1 MASRPAFFMAIA
13 FCLGI
18 LLEQKLHLSGT
29 ILSISFM
36 IALTCAAF
44 IFLRQRKSDRA
55 RQKPAENSSG
65 LIAKDALPHLKAI
78 DCLLLAGC
86 LTAGMLRTHFEQSP
100 SPNAISAFAE
110 SSAEVMLLGKVNE
123 LPEHRNERWR
133 FPFLV
138 QRVRIGAGW
147 TNVNSAVMVFSDSLG
162 EVEVGEQLLLRGFLR
177 LADGSRNPGAFDYRA
192 FLQAQDIS
200 AIFSCTDPAPLWREK
215 SRPAY
220 SWRRAIAQSKIWINA
235 QLSRFSHGQS
245 LALLRGLL
253 IGERDEI
260 SKEIIEAFQRTGL
273 VHILA
278 VSGSNVGFIVLI
290 IFVVLWLLRV
300 PRRWH
305 PIFLLIGIVFYMF
318 LTGAQ
323 PPVVRASIMATVI
336 IIGESLERQ
345 ADIYNSLGVA
355 AVILLLWQPLQ
366 LLQLGFQLTFVAVLG
381 IAYLYRPLALLFRRL
396 LPFRWLPIRWTL
408 SLLAVSFAAQMAI
421 LPLSLP
427 AFGRLP
433 VTAILG
439 NLVIIPAAF
448 IIVAATTAACVF
460 SFLEFVSQAFGA
472 MADLASNAMI
482 EFTRWLA
489 DIPLAYV
496 DGVYVSPWLLL
507 FYLIATAVFV
517 EWRRSHFARRWL
529 LLAGLVVLNIFV
541 WPGAWAAGPKL
552 RVTFFDVGQ
561 GDAALLEFPHGRLL
575 IDAGPLQENYDAAE
589 RVLIPFLRNRGIR
602 QLDAV
607 VISHP
612 HADHLGGLPTLLRE
626 IKIKK
631 VFVCGVETASPLE
644 QRCEKLADSL
654 SAPILTLRTGERLP
668 DFAPAQIWVLHPRRG
683 EVNFEKLNDASIVIK
698 VIFGQ
703 HAFLFP
709 GDAEFESESHL
720 LESAGV
726 LDSDVLKVGHHGSQ
740 SSSLS
745 RFLTA
750 VSPQWAVTSVGRWN
764 NFGHP
769 DPRVMARY
777 DSLGIRLLRTDRDG
791 AVIFETDGKAL
802 KRIR

>member
-1 MASRPAFFMAIA
+1 MASRPAFFMALA

-18 LLEQKLHLSGT
+18 LLEHKLQLPRT
-29 ILSISFM
+29 ILSISFV
-36 IALTCAAF
+36 IALTCAVF
-44 IFLRQRKSDRA
+44 IFLRQRQSDHS
-55 RQKPAENSSG
+55 RQNPADNAAELVAENG
-65 LIAKDALPHLKAI
+65 RPRLKAI

-86 LTAGMLRTHFEQSP
+86 LAAGMLRAHFEQSP
-100 SPNAISAFAE
+100 SPNAISALAD
-110 SSAEVMLLGKVNE
+110 SSAEVMLLGKVND
-123 LPEHRNERWR
+123 LSEHRNERWR

-138 QRVRIGAGW
+138 QRVKTGAGW
-147 TNVNSAVMVFSDSLG
+147 TNANGAVMVFSDSLG

-200 AIFSCTDPAPLWREK
+200 AIFSCTTPAPVWREK

-220 SWRRAIAQSKIWINA
+220 SWRRAIAQSRIWINK
-235 QLSRFSHGQS
+235 QLGRFSHGQS

-260 SKEIIEAFQRTGL
+260 SKEILEAFQRTGL

-290 IFVVLWLLRV
+290 IFVALWLLRV

-305 PIFLLIGIVFYMF
+305 LLFFLIGIIFYMF

-336 IIGESLERQ
+336 IVGESLERQ

-355 AVILLLWQPLQ
+355 AIILLLWQPLQ
-366 LLQLGFQLTFVAVLG
+366 LLQLGFQLSFVAVVG

-408 SLLAVSFAAQMAI
+408 SLLAVSFAAQLAI
-421 LPLSLP
+421 LPFSLH

-448 IIVAATTAACVF
+448 IIVAATTVACAF
-460 SFLEFVSQAFGA
+460 SFLEFSLQAFGA
-472 MADLASNAMI
+472 IADLASNAMI
-482 EFTRWLA
+482 KFTHWLA
-489 DIPLAYV
+489 EIPLAYV

-507 FYLIATAVFV
+507 FYLIALAVFV
-517 EWRRSHFARRWL
+517 EWRRSHFAKRWL
-529 LLAGLVVLNIFV
+529 LLAGLIVLNIFV
-541 WPGAWAAGPKL
+541 WQGAWAAGPKL

-589 RVLIPFLRNRGIR
+589 RVLIPFLRTRGIR

-612 HADHLGGLPTLLRE
+612 HADHLGGLPALLRE
-626 IKIKK
+626 VKIKRI
-631 VFVCGVETASPLE
+631 FICGVETGSPLE
-644 QRCEKLADSL
+644 QRCEQLADSL
-654 SAPILTLRTGERLP
+654 RAPILTLRAGERLP
-668 DFAPAQIWVLHPRRG
+668 DFAPAEIWVLHPRRN
-683 EVNFEKLNDASIVIK
+683 EVHFEKLNDASVVIK
-698 VIFGQ
+698 AIFGQ
-703 HAFLFP
+703 HAFLLP

-726 LDSDVLKVGHHGSQ
+726 LDSDVLKVGHHGSK
-740 SSSLS
+740 SSSLAP
-745 RFLTA
+745 FLSA
-750 VSPQWAVTSVGRWN
+750 VSPQWAVASVGRWN

-769 DPRVMARY
+769 DPQVMARY
-777 DSLGIRLLRTDRDG
+777 DSLGIRLLRTDRNG
-791 AVIFETDGKAL
+791 AVIFETDGKVL

>member
-1 MASRPAFFMAIA
+1 MAIA

-18 LLEQKLHLSGT
+18 LLEHKLQLPGT
-29 ILSISFM
+29 MVSISFI
-36 IALTCAAF
+36 IAFTGAAF

-55 RQKPAENSSG
+55 RQGREENSAEF
-65 LIAKDALPHLKAI
+65 IAKNAWPRLQTVDY
-78 DCLLLAGC
+78 LLLAAC
-86 LTAGMLRTHFEQSP
+86 LTAGMLRTHFELSP

-110 SSAEVMLLGKVNE
+110 SSTEVMLLGKVND
-123 LPEHRNERWR
+123 LPEHRHERWR
-133 FPFLV
+133 FPLLV
-138 QRVRIGAGW
+138 QRVRTAAGW
-147 TNVNSAVMVFSDSLG
+147 NNVNGAVMVFSDSLG

-200 AIFSCTDPAPLWREK
+200 AIFSCTDPAPLWRDK
-215 SRPAY
+215 PRPAY
-220 SWRRAIAQSKIWINA
+220 SWRRAIAQSRIWINE

-245 LALLRGLL
+245 LTLLRGLL

-290 IFVVLWLLRV
+290 IFVALWLLRV

-305 PIFLLIGIVFYMF
+305 LIFFLIGIVFYMF

-355 AVILLLWQPLQ
+355 AIILLLWQPLQ
-366 LLQLGFQLTFVAVLG
+366 LLQLGFQLSFVAVLG

-396 LPFRWLPIRWTL
+396 LAFRWLPIRWTL
-408 SLLAVSFAAQMAI
+408 SLLAVSFAAQLAI
-421 LPLSLP
+421 LPFSLQ

-448 IIVAATTAACVF
+448 IIVAATTVACVF
-460 SFLEFVSQAFGA
+460 SFLEFGLQAFGA
-472 MADLASNAMI
+472 IADFASNAMI
-482 EFTRWLA
+482 KFTQWLA
-489 DIPLAYV
+489 EIPLAYV

-507 FYLIATAVFV
+507 FYIITLALFV
-517 EWRRSHFARRWL
+517 EWRRSHLARRWL
-529 LLAGLVVLNIFV
+529 LLAGLIVLNIFV
-541 WPGAWAAGPKL
+541 WQGAWAAGAKL

-561 GDAALLEFPHGRLL
+561 GDAALLEFPHGHLL

-589 RVLIPFLRNRGIR
+589 RVLIPFLRTRGIR

-612 HADHLGGLPTLLRE
+612 HADHLGGLPVLLRE
-626 IKIKK
+626 VKIKK
-631 VFVCGVETASPLE
+631 VFICGVETDSPLE

-654 SAPILTLRTGERLP
+654 RAPVLTLRAGERLP
-668 DFAPAQIWVLHPRRG
+668 DFAPAEIWVLHPCRG
-683 EVNFEKLNDASIVIK
+683 EFNFEKLNDASIVIK

-726 LDSDVLKVGHHGSQ
+726 LDSDVLKVGHHGSK
-740 SSSLS
+740 SSSLPH
-745 RFLTA
+745 FLSA
-750 VSPQWAVTSVGRWN
+750 VSPQWAVVSVGRWN

-769 DPRVMARY
+769 DPRVLARY

-791 AVIFETDGKAL
+791 AVIFETDGKVL